1 MIFQRLPATFT
12 YLCNSAPNAKH
23 MQYICAATILCIAMS
38 LLKDETL
45 SIRTSSEIK
54 QLVRLAAERER
65 RSVSSMIEILV
76 LDYARQHN
84 LQPAS
89 TAIAKTKKTAKQ

>member
-1 MIFQRLPATFT
+1 
-12 YLCNSAPNAKH
+12 
-23 MQYICAATILCIAMS
+23 MS

-45 SIRTSSEIK
+45 SIRTSLEIK
-54 QLVRLAAERER
+54 QLVRMAAERER

-84 LQPAS
+84 LQLTPSAM
-89 TAIAKTKKTAKQ
+89 AKTKKTAKQ

>member
-1 MIFQRLPATFT
+1 MLHVM
-12 YLCNSAPNAKH
+12 H
-23 MQYICAATILCIAMS
+23 MQYICVTIIPRIAMS

-45 SIRTSSEIK
+45 SIRTSSEVK
-54 QLVRLAAERER
+54 QLVRMAAERER

-84 LQPAS
+84 LQLTPSAM
-89 TAIAKTKKTAKQ
+89 AKTKKTAKQ

>member
-1 MIFQRLPATFT
+1 
-12 YLCNSAPNAKH
+12 
-23 MQYICAATILCIAMS
+23 MQYICVTTILCIAMS

-45 SIRTSSEIK
+45 SIRTSLEIK
-54 QLVRLAAERER
+54 QLVRMAAERER

-84 LQPAS
+84 LQLTPSAM
-89 TAIAKTKKTAKQ
+89 AKTKKTAKQ

>member
-1 MIFQRLPATFT
+1 
-12 YLCNSAPNAKH
+12 
-23 MQYICAATILCIAMS
+23 MQYICVTTILCIAMS

-45 SIRTSSEIK
+45 SIRTSLEIK
-54 QLVRLAAERER
+54 QLVRIAAERER

-84 LQPAS
+84 LQLTSSA
-89 TAIAKTKKTAKQ
+89 TVKTKKAAKQ

>member
-1 MIFQRLPATFT
+1 MPHVM
-12 YLCNSAPNAKH
+12 H
-23 MQYICAATILCIAMS
+23 MQYICVTIIPCIAMS

-45 SIRTSSEIK
+45 SIRTSSEVK
-54 QLVRLAAERER
+54 QLVRMAAERER

-84 LQPAS
+84 LQLTPSAM
-89 TAIAKTKKTAKQ
+89 AKTKKTAKQ

>member
-1 MIFQRLPATFT
+1 MLHVM
-12 YLCNSAPNAKH
+12 H
-23 MQYICAATILCIAMS
+23 MQYICVTIIPCIAMS

-45 SIRTSSEIK
+45 SIRTSSEVK
-54 QLVRLAAERER
+54 QLVRMAAERER

>member
-1 MIFQRLPATFT
+1 
-12 YLCNSAPNAKH
+12 
-23 MQYICAATILCIAMS
+23 MQYICVTTILCIAMS

-45 SIRTSSEIK
+45 SIRTSLEIK
-54 QLVRLAAERER
+54 QLVRMAAERER

-84 LQPAS
+84 LQLTSSA
-89 TAIAKTKKTAKQ
+89 TVKTKKTAKQ

>member
-1 MIFQRLPATFT
+1 MFT
-12 YLCNSAPNAKH
+12 YAHEFIPAAKH
-23 MQYICAATILCIAMS
+23 MRYICTTTILCIAMS

-76 LDYARQHN
+76 LDYARQHK

-89 TAIAKTKKTAKQ
+89 TATAKTKKTAK

>member
-1 MIFQRLPATFT
+1 
-12 YLCNSAPNAKH
+12 
-23 MQYICAATILCIAMS
+23 MQYICVTTILCIAMS

-45 SIRTSSEIK
+45 SIRTSLEIK
-54 QLVRLAAERER
+54 QLVRMAAERER

-84 LQPAS
+84 LQLPSSA
-89 TAIAKTKKTAKQ
+89 TVKTKKAAKQ

>member
-1 MIFQRLPATFT
+1 
-12 YLCNSAPNAKH
+12 
-23 MQYICAATILCIAMS
+23 MQYICVTTILCIAMS

-45 SIRTSSEIK
+45 SIRTSLEIK
-54 QLVRLAAERER
+54 QLVRMAAERER

-84 LQPAS
+84 LQLTSSA
-89 TAIAKTKKTAKQ
+89 TVKTKKAAKQ

>member
-1 MIFQRLPATFT
+1 MLHVM
-12 YLCNSAPNAKH
+12 H
-23 MQYICAATILCIAMS
+23 MQYICVTIIPCIAMS

-45 SIRTSSEIK
+45 SIRTSSEVK
-54 QLVRLAAERER
+54 QLVRMAAERER

-84 LQPAS
+84 LQLTSSA
-89 TAIAKTKKTAKQ
+89 TVKTKKAAKQ

>member
-1 MIFQRLPATFT
+1 MR
-12 YLCNSAPNAKH
+12 
-23 MQYICAATILCIAMS
+23 MQYICKISILSVVMS
-38 LLKDETL
+38 LIKDETL

-54 QLVRLAAERER
+54 QLVRMAAERER

>member
-1 MIFQRLPATFT
+1 
-12 YLCNSAPNAKH
+12 
-23 MQYICAATILCIAMS
+23 MQYICVTTILCIAMS

-45 SIRTSSEIK
+45 SIRTSLEIK
-54 QLVRLAAERER
+54 QLVRMAAERER

-84 LQPAS
+84 LQLTSSA
-89 TAIAKTKKTAKQ
+89 TVKTKKAAKK

>member
-1 MIFQRLPATFT
+1 MFRQVCPDLWYAHELIK
-12 YLCNSAPNAKH
+12 NAKH
-23 MQYICAATILCIAMS
+23 MQYICLTIILCIAMS

-84 LQPAS
+84 LQLAS
-89 TAIAKTKKTAKQ
+89 TGTAKTKKSAKQ

>member
-1 MIFQRLPATFT
+1 
-12 YLCNSAPNAKH
+12 
-23 MQYICAATILCIAMS
+23 MS

-54 QLVRLAAERER
+54 QLVRMAAERER

-76 LDYARQHN
+76 LDYARQHKLELDQN
-84 LQPAS
+84 QSALADRRPIVS
-89 TAIAKTKKTAKQ
+89 IKKEKNVDPNN

>member
-1 MIFQRLPATFT
+1 MR
-12 YLCNSAPNAKH
+12 
-23 MQYICAATILCIAMS
+23 MQYICKIPILSVAMS
-38 LLKDETL
+38 LIKDETL

-54 QLVRLAAERER
+54 QLVRMAAERER

-84 LQPAS
+84 LQLAPVA
-89 TAIAKTKKTAKQ
+89 TAKNKKPAKS

>member
-1 MIFQRLPATFT
+1 
-12 YLCNSAPNAKH
+12 
-23 MQYICAATILCIAMS
+23 MQYICVTTILCIAMS

-45 SIRTSSEIK
+45 SIRTSLELK
-54 QLVRLAAERER
+54 QLVRMAAERER

-84 LQPAS
+84 LQLTSSA
-89 TAIAKTKKTAKQ
+89 TVKTKKAAKQ

>member
-1 MIFQRLPATFT
+1 MLHVM
-12 YLCNSAPNAKH
+12 H
-23 MQYICAATILCIAMS
+23 MQYICVTTILCIAMS

-45 SIRTSSEIK
+45 SIRTSLEIK
-54 QLVRLAAERER
+54 QLVRMAAERER

-84 LQPAS
+84 LQLTSSAM
-89 TAIAKTKKTAKQ
+89 AKTKKTAKQ